1 MEIKDL
7 INEFNRMCDSITCED
22 CKFSHKDYDLC
33 RLSVFDDT
41 DIFVNLV
48 TEWSNEYPVKTKK
61 DVFSEKYPDKPWA
74 EYEHEGGCL
83 LGYSHCTNEIPC
95 PHCEWWEEEYEEK

>member
-41 DIFVNLV
+41 DTFIDLV
-48 TEWSNEYPVKTKK
+48 TEWSKKNPKKTNREKFLEVFKKGCWLKHADAGYCNEVCISPNSPCA
-61 DVFSEKYPDKPWA
+61 DCPWCKA
-74 EYEHEGGCL
+74 EYVD
-83 LGYSHCTNEIPC
+83 Y
-95 PHCEWWEEEYEEK
+95 